1 MKPFCSAPYVGLVID
16 PNFNIQMCCTDGTR
30 HLNTNLRDIDSLHE
44 FFYNGEKYSN
54 LRKDFESYNLLD
66 YAACFACHRSTKGF
80 TTEIDNY
87 NERFRP
93 TTIPKLRQ
101 LEVTT
106 SNVCNQTCV
115 MCTPY
120 FSSSHVKLH
129 KIGKVMTMSDNDL
142 NKVYKVLPDIE
153 ILRLKGGEPFA
164 DQNNAKILEE
174 LYRVNPDVPTIYIIS
189 NGTNISKRFKNILT
203 KFKNVQILFSVDG
216 ANKVYEWQRGSS
228 YVKTVNSI
236 NAFYKD
242 TGITYGIISAITVY
256 NFPSVAK
263 DVKQYYNDFIGL
275 TSVDVNN
282 VVWEPAHVSA
292 SLYDVDILFKMLSNI
307 KRDKPKP
314 FSDTDIKYYSDRIFS
329 IHSYSTDEFAKYH
342 KQFVEHTNFYN
353 KVRGFNILNHVPE
366 LKDVYNATI

>member
-1 MKPFCSAPYVGLVID
+1 
-16 PNFNIQMCCTDGTR
+16 MCCTDGTR

-153 ILRLKGGEPFA
+153 ILR
-164 DQNNAKILEE
+164 
-174 LYRVNPDVPTIYIIS
+174 
-189 NGTNISKRFKNILT
+189 
-203 KFKNVQILFSVDG
+203 
-216 ANKVYEWQRGSS
+216 W
-228 YVKTVNSI
+228 
-236 NAFYKD
+236 
-242 TGITYGIISAITVY
+242 
-256 NFPSVAK
+256 
-263 DVKQYYNDFIGL
+263 
-275 TSVDVNN
+275 
-282 VVWEPAHVSA
+282 
-292 SLYDVDILFKMLSNI
+292 
-307 KRDKPKP
+307 
-314 FSDTDIKYYSDRIFS
+314 
-329 IHSYSTDEFAKYH
+329 
-342 KQFVEHTNFYN
+342 
-353 KVRGFNILNHVPE
+353 
-366 LKDVYNATI
+366 